1 MTRDPGRAREYGM
14 VYMEGWA
21 TDTIML
27 RLLTVAFIVAAA
39 IDRSKISRFKSI
51 LALSA
56 FATSIGWHTS
66 ASGAEGL
73 LYSFSGVG
81 VALIASYPLMR
92 LKKISKDDLMIS
104 LALGS
109 MLGLSC
115 SAMVFLIAYA
125 FLSMQA
131 LLRADYVLITE
142 GVIDMSSQNNT
153 DLFLLDEKS
162 ALAEIEALK
171 ILRSEGI
178 DFEKHYLLTA
188 YREDVTGVSPT
199 RRYVNIL
206 PWPAKLAF
214 GTLAVLMYG
223 FPI

>member
-1 MTRDPGRAREYGM
+1 M

-21 TDTIML
+21 TDTTML
-27 RLLTVAFIVAAA
+27 RFLTVAFIAAAA
-39 IDRSKISRFKSI
+39 IDRSKIAKSKSI

-66 ASGAEGL
+66 ASGADGL
-73 LYSFSGVG
+73 LYALFG
-81 VALIASYPLMR
+81 VAVAFLASYPLMR
-92 LKKISKDDLMIS
+92 LKRISKEDLMIS

-109 MLGLSC
+109 MLGFAC
-115 SAMVFLIAYA
+115 SAMVFLVAYIF
-125 FLSMQA
+125 FLIQA
-131 LLRADYVLITE
+131 ILRADYVLVTE
-142 GVIDMSSQNNT
+142 GVIDTTTRSSS
-153 DLFLLDEKS
+153 DLFVLDEKS

-178 DFEKHYLLTA
+178 DFEKHCLLTA
-188 YREDVTGVSPT
+188 YRGDVMGISPAQ
-199 RRYVNIL
+199 RYVNIL

-223 FPI
+223 FPL